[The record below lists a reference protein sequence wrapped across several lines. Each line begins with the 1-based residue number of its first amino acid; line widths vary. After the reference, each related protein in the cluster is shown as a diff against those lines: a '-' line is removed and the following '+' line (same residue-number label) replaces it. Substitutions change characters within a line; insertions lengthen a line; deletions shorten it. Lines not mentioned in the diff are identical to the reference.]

1 MDKDN
6 DSRTVGISFVM
17 DAEMNRLLEESAVRS
32 RRAKR
37 AEASIRLI
45 DHLKRYKSIS
55 NVGEIVETI
64 GGEQSDD
71 C

>member
-1 MDKDN
+1 MDYNERNKP
-6 DSRTVGISFVM
+6 TGISFEM
-17 DAEMNRLLEESAVRS
+17 DVETNKLLEESAVRS

-37 AEASIRLI
+37 AEASIRLL

-55 NVGEIVETI
+55 NVVETT
-64 GGEQSDD
+64 GGEHGND